1 MILDEKELFNK
12 YQERIYNKL
21 KSFEILNIIGD
32 IGDRNNIELF
42 AIGGFVRDLLL
53 DRENYDID
61 ILCLKNSIF
70 IANKVAEALNAN
82 DFAIYK
88 NFGTAMVKKDN
99 LQIEFVIARKESYK
113 FDSRKPDIQQGTF
126 QDDQLRRDFTINTLA
141 ISLNKNN
148 FGELI
153 NTVNGLEDLNKKIIK
168 TPVNPDVTFSDD
180 PLRMLRCIRFATQLN
195 FNIDDNTFQGII
207 NKKDRINIISKERI
221 RDELN
226 KIIMS
231 KKPSIG
237 FNLLS
242 KCGLLKIIMPYVEDL
257 RGKIQIDKFS
267 HKDIYYHTLQVLD
280 NVAEKSDNI
289 WLRWTALFH
298 DIAKP
303 KCKKFDNIHGFSF
316 HGHEELGARMI
327 KNIFADLHLSK
338 DHIKYVEKL
347 IRLHL
352 RPITIAQDEVSDSGI
367 RRLAFESGEDF
378 KDLMILC
385 RADITSHNPVKIKEY
400 LNNFDKV
407 EAKIKYIIEKDY
419 KTNLQPVITGE
430 MIMKELNIT
439 PGPVIG
445 MIKNKLKEAILN
457 GDIENK
463 YEPLHELMMK
473 ILKEN
478 NIIHK

>member
-1 MILDEKELFNK
+1 MILDEKELFDK
-12 YQERIYNKL
+12 YQEKIYNKL
-21 KSFEILNIIGD
+21 NNFQILNIIGD
-32 IGDRNNIELF
+32 IGDKNNVQLF

-61 ILCLKNSIF
+61 ILCLHDSFF
-70 IANKVAEALNAN
+70 IANKVAETLQAN

-99 LQIEFVIARKESYK
+99 LQIEFVVARKESYK
-113 FDSRKPDIQQGTF
+113 FDSRKPEIQQGTF

-141 ISLNKNN
+141 ISLNKND
-148 FGELI
+148 FGKLI
-153 NTVNGLEDLNKKIIK
+153 NTVHGLEDLNNKIIK
-168 TPVNPDVTFSDD
+168 TPVDPDITFSDD

-195 FNIDDNTFQGII
+195 FNIDENTFRGII

-242 KCGLLKIIMPYVEDL
+242 KCGLLKIIMPYIEDL
-257 RGKIQIDKFS
+257 RCKIHIDSFS

-352 RPITIAQDEVSDSGI
+352 RPITIAQDDVSDSGI
-367 RRLAFESGEDF
+367 RRLAFEAGEDF
-378 KDLMILC
+378 NDLMILC
-385 RADITSHNPVKIKEY
+385 RADITSHNPLKIKEY

-407 EAKIKYIIEKDY
+407 EVKIRYIIEKDY

-430 MIMKELNIT
+430 MIMDELNIK
-439 PGPVIG
+439 PGPIIG

-457 GDIENK
+457 GDVENK
-463 YEPLHELMMK
+463 YEPLHELMM
-473 ILKEN
+473 
-478 NIIHK
+478 NIVEDMKNK

>member
-1 MILDEKELFNK
+1 MILEEEELFNK
-12 YQERIYNKL
+12 YQEKIYKRLNNFSIL
-21 KSFEILNIIGD
+21 KTVGAIGD
-32 IGDRNNIELF
+32 EDNVKLF

-61 ILCLKNSIF
+61 ILCLENSF
-70 IANKVAEALNAN
+70 DIANKVAETLQAN

-99 LQIEFVIARKESYK
+99 IQIEFVVARKESYK
-113 FDSRKPDIQQGTF
+113 FDSRKPEIQQGTF

-148 FGELI
+148 FGHLI
-153 NTVNGLEDLNKKIIK
+153 NTVHGLQDLKDKIIK
-168 TPVNPDVTFSDD
+168 TPVDPDITFSDD

-195 FNIDDNTFQGII
+195 FNIDNNTFQGII

-231 KKPSIG
+231 KQPSRG

-242 KCGLLKIIMPYVEDL
+242 KCGLLKIIMPYIEDL
-257 RGKIQIDKFS
+257 RGKIHIDNFS

-280 NVAEKSDNI
+280 NVAKKSDNI
-289 WLRWTALFH
+289 WLRWVALFH

-316 HGHEELGARMI
+316 HGHEELGARMV

-352 RPITIAQDEVSDSGI
+352 RPITIAQDDVSDSGI
-367 RRLAFESGEDF
+367 RRLAFEAGEDF
-378 KDLMILC
+378 NDLMILC
-385 RADITSHNPVKIKEY
+385 RADITSHNSIKIKEY

-407 EAKIKYIIEKDY
+407 EAKIRYIIEKDY

-430 MIMKELNIT
+430 MIMDELKIK
-439 PGPVIG
+439 PGPIIG

-457 GDIENK
+457 GDVENK

-473 ILKEN
+473 IIEDMKN
-478 NIIHK
+478 K

>member
-1 MILDEKELFNK
+1 MILDEKELFDK
-12 YQERIYNKL
+12 YQEKIYNKL
-21 KSFEILNIIGD
+21 NNFQILNIIGD
-32 IGDRNNIELF
+32 IGDKNNVQLF

-61 ILCLKNSIF
+61 ILCLQDSFF
-70 IANKVAEALNAN
+70 IANKVAETIKAH

-99 LQIEFVIARKESYK
+99 LQIEFVVARKESYK
-113 FDSRKPDIQQGTF
+113 FDSRKPEIQQGTF

-141 ISLNKNN
+141 ISLNKND
-148 FGELI
+148 FGKLI
-153 NTVNGLEDLNKKIIK
+153 NTVHGLEDLNNKIIK
-168 TPVNPDVTFSDD
+168 TPVNPEVTFSDD

-195 FNIDDNTFQGII
+195 FNIDINTFQVII

-242 KCGLLKIIMPYVEDL
+242 KCGLLKIIMPYIEDL
-257 RGKIQIDKFS
+257 RGKIQVDNFS

-280 NVAEKSDNI
+280 NVAEQSDNI

-327 KNIFADLHLSK
+327 KNIFSDLHLSK

-352 RPITIAQDEVSDSGI
+352 RPITIAQDDVSDSGI

-378 KDLMILC
+378 NDLMILC
-385 RADITSHNPVKIKEY
+385 RSDITSHNPLKIKEY

-407 EAKIKYIIEKDY
+407 EDKIKYIIEKDY

-430 MIMKELNIT
+430 IIMNELNIK
-439 PGPVIG
+439 PGPIIG
-445 MIKNKLKEAILN
+445 IIKNKLKEAILN
-457 GDIENK
+457 GDVENK
-463 YEPLHELMMK
+463 YEPLYNLMIK
-473 ILKEN
+473 IIKEN
-478 NIIHK
+478 NII